1 MRQTSSKLDS
11 LRCCRL
17 ASSTDRNNAIGVF
30 WLERVDAEAVVG
42 RKTDLPV
49 STESALTAI

>member
-11 LRCCRL
+11 LR
-17 ASSTDRNNAIGVF
+17 NAIGVF